1 MLVKSKNE
9 IVFVCSNCG
18 NEFNKWQGQC
28 PACGEWNSLKEAPKV
43 QNTKSGK
50 SGGGQNGITKIKVI
64 NLGDIS
70 FEDNN
75 SNSYISTNIR
85 EFDRVLGK
93 GVVRGSLILLAGEP
107 GVGKSTLVTQAAINL
122 MTDKKVLYV
131 DGEETASQ
139 VALRVRR
146 LGGKQEK
153 IEVLETNNIDDLE
166 AMEQRVKDVYDLV
179 LVDSVQVMR
188 AEGVSGLAGSP
199 SQIREVTLRL
209 LKLAK
214 SSGVAIILLG
224 HVTKEGEIAG
234 PKMLE
239 HMVDVV
245 LYFEGEKNT
254 ELRILQ
260 GTKNRFGAADE
271 VGVFRMGEKGLVE
284 MGGDKINLTE
294 DGEGV
299 GSGVSIVMEGS
310 RPMAIEVQALVTESF
325 SPAPRRVFSGIDFN
339 RGQILVAVTQ
349 KVLGVPLYKF
359 DVVVAVAGGIRISDT
374 GADLAIVGAIYSS
387 YKNKPIGGGN
397 RVALVGEVSLLGGV
411 KKVRNMEKRKSEAR
425 ALGRELVEVTKIGE
439 IKKFLAE

>member
-1 MLVKSKNE
+1 MKIKDTS
-9 IVFVCSNCG
+9 FVCSNCG

-28 PACGEWNSLKEAPKV
+28 PACGEWNSLKEAPKL
-43 QNTKSGK
+43 QNIMSGK
-50 SGGGQNGITKIKVI
+50 SSGGRNSISNTKVI

-70 FEDNN
+70 FENDNL
-75 SNSYISTNIR
+75 NSYISTNIR

-93 GVVRGSLILLAGEP
+93 GIVRGSLILLAGEP

-139 VALRVRR
+139 VALRVNR

-153 IEVLETNNIDDLE
+153 IDVLETNNLDDLE
-166 AMEQRVKDVYDLV
+166 AMEQRVKDLYDLV

-188 AEGVSGLAGSP
+188 AEGVGGMAGSP

-254 ELRILQ
+254 ELRILH

-294 DGEGV
+294 DGLGV
-299 GSGVSIVMEGS
+299 GSGVSVVMEGS
-310 RPMAIEVQALVTESF
+310 RPMSIEVQALVTESF

-339 RGQILVAVTQ
+339 RGQILVAVAQ
-349 KVLGVPLYKF
+349 KVLGIPLYKF

-387 YKNKPIGGGN
+387 YRNKAIGGKSG
-397 RVALVGEVSLLGGV
+397 VVLVGEVSLLGGV

-425 ALGRELVEVTKIGE
+425 AMGRELVEVTKIGE
-439 IKKFLAE
+439 IKRFLAE